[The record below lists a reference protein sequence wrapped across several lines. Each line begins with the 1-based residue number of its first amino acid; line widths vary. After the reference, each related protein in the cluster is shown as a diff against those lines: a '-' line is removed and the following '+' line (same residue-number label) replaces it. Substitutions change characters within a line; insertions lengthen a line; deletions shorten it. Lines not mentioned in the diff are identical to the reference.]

1 MSRVGDLQRRLRARR
16 LGLEEQPA
24 ARPSAP
30 PPDLAPEGELRARLK
45 EIARAAPALHARLAP
60 LDAYQLRAV
69 LADAPAVVV
78 QAQVGSG
85 KTTVLV
91 HKLLALHLLDGV
103 PLEELAVL
111 TFTHKAAGEV
121 RARLAEV
128 GLAAEALWLAGT
140 FHAVAG
146 ALLRRVLPIE
156 RLGRS
161 RAFQLVDARQR
172 EELWDRLIAEHDLD
186 VKYRAKLAQRW
197 ETRGRRGAR
206 FGNMRRDDD
215 LARLVSAYEALK
227 ASRDLLDFEDLLTAA
242 SELLPEAPA
251 GWRRP
256 AWILIDELQDTSP
269 EQLELAE
276 RLAGPD
282 TRLFA
287 VGDPN
292 QVIYSWRGGDPGLF
306 DRLARRPGALRLT
319 LPVNYRS
326 TAAILAAARTFLAS
340 EGAAAGFGPGAEPSA
355 RALVATRPGGEPLVV
370 LDHHDPHA
378 EALYLAERLRRLAA
392 AGCRWEELAVLV
404 RTRRQLEVLRD
415 VLRGRGV
422 PCEVGEGE
430 EGPAVTWLR
439 RLLAAALAEVRADG
453 DELPSAARWR
463 ELLAHPRYGL
473 LTRRDLLA
481 RDLARPGCAPGGEEP
496 DGLTALRWALAA
508 RLEATRPARSHGR
521 LRAALAA
528 AARLAELPAWLTV
541 HADEPAL
548 EVALAQHLELA
559 RHLGPTTSTFAEESE
574 QTAAALARW
583 LAAARA
589 RGRAQRA
596 GLAGALA
603 EALAADRP
611 PRRGR
616 VRAGR
621 VALLT
626 LHASKGLE
634 FQHVFL
640 AGANAGVLPLASA
653 WRDPAA
659 FREERRLF
667 FVGLTRARESV
678 ELSYT
683 RIPPRPDA
691 AGEPSGFL
699 RELPPACVRWLG
711 PDELAERCRA
721 LAPPGAAPPTAD
733 PWRVGARVRH
743 RKYGAGEVVAADAE
757 RLTVRFAGHG
767 EKGFARALCPLE
779 AEEAASDDRRA

>member
-16 LGLEEQPA
+16 LGLEEQPP
-24 ARPSAP
+24 ARPSTP
-30 PPDLAPEGELRARLK
+30 PPDLAPEGELRARLE
-45 EIARAAPALHARLAP
+45 EIARAAPALHARLTR

-128 GLAAEALWLAGT
+128 GLPAEALWLAGT

-146 ALLRRVLPIE
+146 ALLRRVLPVE

-197 ETRGRRGAR
+197 EAREGRGAR
-206 FGNMRRDDD
+206 YGNMRRDDD
-215 LARLVSAYEALK
+215 LARLVSAYEELK
-227 ASRDLLDFEDLLTAA
+227 AARDLLDFEDLLTAA

-276 RLAGPD
+276 RLAGPE

-292 QVIYSWRGGDPGLF
+292 QVIYSWRGGDPALF

-326 TAAILAAARTFLAS
+326 TAAILEAARAFLAS

-355 RALVATRPGGEPLVV
+355 RALVATRAGGEPLLV

-392 AGCRWEELAVLV
+392 AGCPWEELAVLV

-415 VLRGRGV
+415 VLRGQGI
-422 PCEVGEGE
+422 PCEVGDGE

-439 RLLAAALAEVRADG
+439 RLLAAALAETRGGG
-453 DELPSAARWR
+453 DDPPSAARWR
-463 ELLAHPRYGL
+463 ELLVHPRYGL
-473 LTRRDLLA
+473 LARRDLPA
-481 RDLARPGCAPGGEEP
+481 RALTRPSCGAAAEEP
-496 DGLTALRWALAA
+496 DGLTALRWALAT
-508 RLEATRPARSHGR
+508 RLEATTRPARSRGR

-528 AARLAELPAWLTV
+528 AARLAELPAWLAL

-574 QTAAALARW
+574 HTARALTRW

-589 RGRAQRA
+589 RLEARGASRAERA
-596 GLAGALA
+596 SALA

-611 PRRGR
+611 PRRAR

-683 RIPPRPDA
+683 RTPPRPDA

-711 PDELAERCRA
+711 PGELAERCRA
-721 LAPPGAAPPTAD
+721 LAPPPPAEPEPD
-733 PWRVGARVRH
+733 PWRLGARVRH
-743 RKYGAGEVVAADAE
+743 RKYGPGEVVAADAE

-779 AEEAASDDRRA
+779 VEDAL